1 MAEDSGPGAAPGA
14 VPGTVPAAAP
24 EVLSS
29 GLLLGPAKVANAYE
43 ETMQRLLQSIRLGLI
58 APGER
63 LPSERDLAQRLQVSR
78 ATLREALGSLAD
90 AGWVVVRRGRYGGTF
105 AADAPPAVTGA
116 DGVRPS
122 REELEDVLALRAVLE
137 VGSAG
142 RAAASELSASDRERL
157 WQAYEE
163 CRSAPPD
170 GYRVADSRLHLLI
183 AELIGAGGLV
193 PLVADVRLRVN
204 ELLDGIPL
212 LAPNIVHSDDQ
223 HRAVVGAIL
232 RGNADEARAAM
243 AEHLE
248 GTEALLRGF
257 YG

>member
-1 MAEDSGPGAAPGA
+1 MAQEAGG
-14 VPGTVPAAAP
+14 AAP

-29 GLLLGPAKVANAYE
+29 SLLLRPAKVANAYE
-43 ETMQRLLQSIRLGLI
+43 ETVQRLLQSIRLGLI

-63 LPSERDLAQRLQVSR
+63 LPAERDLAGRLQVSR
-78 ATLREALGSLAD
+78 ATLREAIGSLAE

-105 AADAPPAVTGA
+105 AADTLPTPTAAG
-116 DGVRPS
+116 GVRPTAD
-122 REELEDVLALRAVLE
+122 ELEDVLALRAVLE
-137 VGSAG
+137 VGAAG
-142 RAAASELSASDRERL
+142 RAADGELTATDRERL

-163 CRSAPPD
+163 CRTATPD

-212 LAPNIVHSDDQ
+212 LAPNIAHSDEQ

-232 RGNADEARAAM
+232 RGNADEARSAM